1 MKKSKVLL
9 SIILVLSLLVVSI
22 LPVFAESVTALDE
35 VFFSTWENKLD
46 KILSQKIKTT
56 DDNDTISVALWLKE
70 PNDTDRKIERATVN
84 KSIDFNALVMKEKD
98 DILKSTHENVDER
111 KVLEIAT
118 EQAKLVVSN
127 SVERNLIKRNNDRI
141 IGTLKSKYRLND
153 KITYVS
159 RYAPLVT
166 VNIER
171 KVIRRIVADSNIVK
185 MYYVDPN
192 EDLGIEE
199 YNNENRD
206 VVFSMPSYGLWQKI
220 TGIETLRNIHHN
232 SGLGVKIGH
241 IEGAGVPNRDD
252 SIFSYAYNNI
262 YLLGIN
268 PPSGH
273 ASFTAGLLV
282 GKTIDYMGVAI
293 NSRLYCSS
301 FANTDPVYYGYNVF
315 TKKCMIIE
323 DILDN
328 NINIL
333 NASIYFGDTPTSVPT
348 YDKWSAFLDY
358 IVSYYHTTVCIS
370 AGNVGQVDYMY
381 SGAAAYNVITVGNI
395 DDKNTLDTNDDIW
408 HNSFYYSSNT
418 LQYKPDL
425 CAPGHRAGLP
435 GSNGIGGG
443 GTSAAAP
450 IVSGICA
457 MLMEE
462 EPSLKNNPMLMK
474 SVLLSSAKRIANMNH
489 QTTPEYSSLPAMS
502 HKYGAG
508 MVNALYAS
516 QIAENNRYDSY
527 TESDWNGVSYITIDI
542 PYYNRDLQN
551 QRRIYASACWEEL
564 VEINV
569 NNSFISHNAKKY
581 YIELWDPN
589 NFPVSGSLY
598 EYDRKQVLGYQ
609 PTEVGTYKLRITKYW
624 ASNEYTNLS
633 VSYNKPLDN

>member
-1 MKKSKVLL
+1 M
-9 SIILVLSLLVVSI
+9 
-22 LPVFAESVTALDE
+22 
-35 VFFSTWENKLD
+35 
-46 KILSQKIKTT
+46 
-56 DDNDTISVALWLKE
+56 
-70 PNDTDRKIERATVN
+70 
-84 KSIDFNALVMKEKD
+84 
-98 DILKSTHENVDER
+98 
-111 KVLEIAT
+111 
-118 EQAKLVVSN
+118 
-127 SVERNLIKRNNDRI
+127 
-141 IGTLKSKYRLND
+141 
-153 KITYVS
+153 
-159 RYAPLVT
+159 
-166 VNIER
+166 
-171 KVIRRIVADSNIVK
+171 
-185 MYYVDPN
+185 
-192 EDLGIEE
+192 
-199 YNNENRD
+199 
-206 VVFSMPSYGLWQKI
+206 
-220 TGIETLRNIHHN
+220 
-232 SGLGVKIGH
+232 
-241 IEGAGVPNRDD
+241 
-252 SIFSYAYNNI
+252 
-262 YLLGIN
+262 
-268 PPSGH
+268 
-273 ASFTAGLLV
+273 
-282 GKTIDYMGVAI
+282 
-293 NSRLYCSS
+293 
-301 FANTDPVYYGYNVF
+301 
-315 TKKCMIIE
+315 
-323 DILDN
+323 
-328 NINIL
+328 
-333 NASIYFGDTPTSVPT
+333 
-348 YDKWSAFLDY
+348 
-358 IVSYYHTTVCIS
+358 
-370 AGNVGQVDYMY
+370 GQVDYMY